1 MWRLF
6 FVFVI
11 VIFMMFIFI
20 FVLFF
25 LEIAAFVEIG
35 SEIGAF
41 KVILWI
47 IVSALF
53 GMNRIKHY
61 LLSMSA
67 ARSGNV
73 EHSPADA
80 LFHGFVGII
89 GSALLIVPGFV
100 SDFLGCLLLLPC
112 MRTLLRELILDGFVG
127 SYTFGLMDTDDLR
140 DMKSHYTNKKQ
151 QKMSDPESVDQ
162 SHVVEADFEVV
173 EKDEK

>member
-1 MWRLF
+1 
-6 FVFVI
+6 
-11 VIFMMFIFI
+11 MFIFI
-20 FVLFF
+20 LVLFF
-25 LEIAAFVEIG
+25 LEIAAFVEVG

-61 LLSMSA
+61 LVSMSS
-67 ARSGNV
+67 ARSIQA
-73 EHSPADA
+73 SQKPAEA

-89 GSALLIVPGFV
+89 GSVMLIIPGFV
-100 SDFLGCLLLLPC
+100 SDFLGCLLLLPF
-112 MRTLLRELILDGFVG
+112 MRVLLRDLILDGFVG

-140 DMKSHYTNKKQ
+140 DMKSHYTSQKKKNNKTNIQ
-151 QKMSDPESVDQ
+151 DPESVDQ
-162 SHVVEADFEVV
+162 SHVVDAEFEVV

>member
-1 MWRLF
+1 
-6 FVFVI
+6 
-11 VIFMMFIFI
+11 MFIFI
-20 FVLFF
+20 LVLFF
-25 LEIAAFVEIG
+25 LEIAVFVEIG

-53 GMNRIKHY
+53 GMNRIKYY
-61 LLSMSA
+61 LISMST
-67 ARSGNV
+67 ARAGQDV
-73 EHSPADA
+73 QKPADA

-89 GSALLIVPGFV
+89 GSALLIIPGFV
-100 SDFLGCLLLLPC
+100 SDFLGCLLLLPF

-140 DMKSHYTNKKQ
+140 GMKSYYTKQKQ

-162 SHVVEADFEVV
+162 SHVVEADFEVI
-173 EKDEK
+173 EKEEK